1 MIRLLLDQ
9 GLPRSAAA
17 ILRDAGIDTLH
28 LADLERCEASDV
40 EILALG
46 LSDNRTIATLDA
58 DFHALLA
65 VSGANAPSVV
75 RIRIEGLKGVDIAEI
90 LKTVLILTADEL
102 LEGAIATVTTKGIR
116 IRRLPIRRRGF
127 DSPEVG

>member
-28 LADLERCEASDV
+28 IADLGRCEASDV
-40 EILALG
+40 EIIELG
-46 LSDNRTIATLDA
+46 LSENRTIATLDA

-65 VSGANAPSVV
+65 VSGALAPSVI
-75 RIRIEGLKGVDIAEI
+75 RIRIEGLKGSDIAEI
-90 LKTVLILTADEL
+90 LKTGMTLMAEEL
-102 LEGAIATVTTKGIR
+102 REGAIATVTTKGIR
-116 IRRLPIRRRGF
+116 IRRLPIHRRGTF
-127 DSPEVG
+127 DLL